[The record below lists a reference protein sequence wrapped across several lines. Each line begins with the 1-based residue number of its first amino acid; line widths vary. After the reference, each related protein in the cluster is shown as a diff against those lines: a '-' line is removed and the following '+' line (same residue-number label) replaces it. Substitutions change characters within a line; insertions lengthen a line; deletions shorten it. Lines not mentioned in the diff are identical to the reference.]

1 MTDNAPAATASA
13 LPETAGRSE
22 HLSGGR
28 TRIVVGLDG
37 SAASSRA
44 LLFAAQ
50 EAQVRHGILHLVAA
64 YDVSSMTYGYAGGLN
79 IGFDAV
85 AMEDGMRSA
94 AEAHLKDAA
103 DTVATLA
110 PGAPVHVQTT
120 VAQGR
125 PSQVLLDAADGAT
138 LLVVGARGAG
148 ALTRLMLGSTSTE
161 VVHHARLPVTVV
173 PADEDGS

>member
-1 MTDNAPAATASA
+1 MTDNAPAVTASA

-22 HLSGGR
+22 QLSGGQ

-50 EAQVRHGILHLVAA
+50 EAQLRHGILHLVAA
-64 YDVSSMTYGYAGGLN
+64 YDVSLMTYGYAGGLN
-79 IGFDAV
+79 IGFDAT
-85 AMEDGMRSA
+85 AMVDGLRSA
-94 AEAHLKDAA
+94 AEVRLKEAA
-103 DTVATLA
+103 DTVATLV
-110 PGAPVHVQTT
+110 PGAPVHLKTT
-120 VAQGR
+120 VARGR

-138 LLVVGARGAG
+138 LLVVGARGEG

-173 PADEDGS
+173 PPDEDGS